1 MDPDSHPIRQP
12 PEDVDE
18 PFLAKDDLPGSI
30 YQPQSFAPA
39 SVPESTR
46 TTPYPLLQV
55 LDCVQAT
62 GGNLNNKLQDTC
74 STDFE
79 LYAQVVYQVEKIL
92 SSVG

>member
-46 TTPYPLLQV
+46 TTSYPLPQV
-55 LDCVQAT
+55 PDCVQAT
-62 GGNLNNKLQDTC
+62 GGNINNKLQDTC

-79 LYAQVVYQVEKIL
+79 LYAQDAYQVEKIL